1 MTVQEVL
8 LEAAQRLGIEA
19 EVQGYFNGTSSDGKT
34 AELLL
39 NCFNIVEN
47 ELALDYLPLYAED
60 EVESELGQIYFSKLS
75 KSAVRILSVTD
86 EWENRVKFKLFPKYM
101 LTQPG
106 KVLVR
111 YTFTPEKKEMDDD
124 SDFIL
129 QASSRLLALG
139 IAAEYCIATGL
150 YEEAEIWDKKYKNAI
165 AATYENK
172 RCERIV
178 SRRWV

>member
-8 LEAAQRLGIEA
+8 LEAAQRLGIEKEVQKYFDGDSADGKAA
-19 EVQGYFNGTSSDGKT
+19 EV
-34 AELLL
+34 LL

-60 EVESELGQIYFSKLS
+60 EIETELGQVYYSKLS
-75 KSAVRILSVTD
+75 KSAVRILSATD
-86 EWENRVKFKLFPKYM
+86 EWGNRAKFKLFPKYL

-106 KVLVR
+106 KVVIR

-172 RCERIV
+172 RCERIA
-178 SRRWV
+178 SRRWI